1 MMRSDAMIFTGR
13 VVHKRLRPKPHA
25 LNYRVFS
32 FLLDI
37 GKLDAVSASCRLFSR
52 NRFNVFSFYD
62 KDHGPGDGTP
72 VLDIARESLTAAGRP
87 FENRRILLLAYPRI
101 FGFVFNPLSVFYV
114 YAPDDALE
122 TVVYEVNNTFG
133 ERTSYVV
140 AAGEAAGHVGGD
152 AGGGG
157 AGGGS
162 VYAQSCVKEMFVSPF
177 ASGRGGYKFRITDPA
192 AEAVVAVLLSD
203 ADGALIKT
211 HFRGAAKPMRDMTL
225 AGLLVRYPL
234 LTFKVV
240 AAIHFEALKLWLK
253 GVPLS
258 ERHVSPRY
266 TTTPVQ
272 TGK

>member
-1 MMRSDAMIFTGR
+1 MMRSDAMIFTGH

-32 FLLDI
+32 FLLDVS
-37 GKLDAVSASCRLFSR
+37 KLDAISASCRLFSR
-52 NRFNVFSFYD
+52 NSFNVFSFYD

-72 VLDIARESLTAAGRP
+72 VADIARQSLSRAGRP

-114 YAPDDALE
+114 YAPDGALE
-122 TVVYEVNNTFG
+122 SVVYEVNNTFG

-140 AAGEAAGHVGGD
+140 AAGEAAGHVGG
-152 AGGGG
+152 G
-157 AGGGS
+157 
-162 VYAQSCVKEMFVSPF
+162 VYAQACDKEMFVSPF
-177 ASGRGGYKFRITDPA
+177 ASGHGGYKFRITDPA
-192 AEAVVAVLLSD
+192 EEAVVAVLLSD

-211 HFRGAAKPMRDMTL
+211 HFRGSAKPMRDMTL

-234 LTFKVV
+234 LTIKVV

-266 TTTPVQ
+266 STTPVQ
-272 TGK
+272 TAKQG